1 MKPIE
6 KSIVD
11 LMASSLKEAVNE
23 KVTAYDTTAKV
34 LRVENSTAW
43 VHIPGGVQETPVS
56 KTIDCKPGDTV
67 QVRISG
73 HSATLTGN
81 ATVPPT
87 GDAEAIKAAT
97 KAGLAQ
103 IKAAAAAIDISAI
116 VTALTTNE
124 NGIDSDGNVI
134 SNILQTMVRPYETG
148 VLVGQVGNSPCALVN
163 AHGSFDVVEVEWDG
177 DVPTVP
183 DNGRLAFFGETA
195 ELTKIVFDDAANS
208 NGDPVAFQS
217 DILALNNDLQ
227 AGLTSIRETET
238 IFGTKTNQV
247 EFMHDDVAYSMA
259 WSMEPNGHFVLKKV

>member
-103 IKAAAAAIDISAI
+103 IKAAAAVIDISAI

-177 DVPTVP
+177 DIPTVP
-183 DNGRLAFFGETA
+183 TDGRLAFFGETA

-217 DILALNNDLQ
+217 DIQSLNDNMES
-227 AGLTSIRETET
+227 GFRSIRETQT
-238 IFGTKTNQV
+238 IFGTDTQTVN
-247 EFMHDDVAYSMA
+247 FINDDTTYAMA
-259 WSMEPNGHFVLKKV
+259 WSMEPNGHFVLKRI

>member
-177 DVPTVP
+177 DIPTVV
-183 DNGRLAFFGETA
+183 GRLAFFGETA

-217 DILALNNDLQ
+217 DIQSLNDNMES
-227 AGLTSIRETET
+227 GFRSIRETQT
-238 IFGTKTNQV
+238 IFGTDTQTVN
-247 EFMHDDVAYSMA
+247 FINDDTTYAMA
-259 WSMEPNGHFVLKKV
+259 WSMESNGHFVLKRI